1 VDGGYREFSIASAD
15 YVGIVPE
22 GVDPLDA
29 APLTCAGVTT
39 YRAVKMAEVGPSDVV
54 GIVGIGGLGH
64 LGLQYA
70 RIAGGYTGRPAT
82 WAR

>member
-1 VDGGYREFSIASAD
+1 
-15 YVGIVPE
+15 
-22 GVDPLDA
+22 
-29 APLTCAGVTT
+29 VTT
-39 YRAVKMAEVGPSDVV
+39 YKAVKMAEVGPSDVV